1 MGADMELLIP
11 RLGLALA
18 IGLLVGLERCW
29 RERDAPAGSRTAGIR
44 TYGITGLL
52 GGVFGVLAAEQNSV
66 FAFAAGFLGFA
77 FSFSW
82 FKLREARHDNDFS
95 VTGVVAALCVFALG
109 GLAVTAQYQA
119 AAAGAA
125 ALAALLA
132 GREVLHRL
140 LKRLTWV
147 ELRSA
152 LVLAVMTAVGLSILP
167 NRAIDPWGG
176 FNPWEIWLFTVL
188 SAAISYCGY
197 IAVRL
202 LGSTRGLLVT
212 GLAGA
217 LVSSTAVTASFGQ
230 KAKSGENAWPLA
242 GVAVLAAAVS
252 LLRILVIVLALSL
265 TTFSLIAPATLTAAL
280 VLGLSGAGLIR
291 LQDTQTGQEL
301 NAKNPFDLAP
311 LAIFAALFAATRTL
325 NAVLL
330 VWIGA
335 GGFIALTA
343 LSAIFDADVAV
354 LSALR
359 TSAQSIS
366 PDILASAILAALAA
380 NAAGRVF
387 VAAVSGTLVY
397 CGLLTAASIFAA
409 GVGAV
414 TYLLIA

>member
-18 IGLLVGLERCW
+18 IGLLVGLERGW

-291 LQDTQTGQEL
+291 LQDTQSGQEL

-359 TSAQSIS
+359 TSAQNLS
-366 PDILASAILAALAA
+366 PDIVASAVLAALAA

>member
-1 MGADMELLIP
+1 MELLIP

-18 IGLLVGLERCW
+18 IGLLVGLERGW

-44 TYGITGLL
+44 TYGIAGLL
-52 GGVFGVLAAEQNSV
+52 GGVFGVLAAEQNSA

-119 AAAGAA
+119 AAAAGGA

-140 LKRLTWV
+140 LKRLTWI

-167 NRAIDPWGG
+167 NRTIDPWGG

-188 SAAISYCGY
+188 SATISYCGY

-230 KAKSGENAWPLA
+230 KAKSGENVWPLA
-242 GVAVLAAAVS
+242 GVAALAAAVS
-252 LLRILVIVLALSL
+252 LLRVLVIVLALSL
-265 TTFSLIAPATLTAAL
+265 TTFSLIAPVTLAAAL

-291 LQDTQTGQEL
+291 LQDMQPGQEID
-301 NAKNPFDLAP
+301 AKNPFELVP
-311 LAIFAALFAATRTL
+311 LAIFATLFAATRTL

-359 TSAQSIS
+359 TSAQNLS
-366 PDILASAILAALAA
+366 PDIVASAILAALAA
-380 NAAGRVF
+380 NAVGRVF

-397 CGLLTAASIFAA
+397 CGLLTAASVVAA
-409 GVGAV
+409 GVGSII
-414 TYLLIA
+414 YLLIA